1 MYNTKIVCTYNSPEI
16 FTEYENKSLNDDEKY
31 FVRNVIYRQELLD
44 IFGIEEYNETNLSN
58 AIHNLYE
65 TIKKQYFLKKCIT
78 KIAGTYLSIDEKMGF
93 TMMFSYDYMYLTHLC
108 ISEFLE
114 IGKIS
119 MKNIFELRSL
129 LF

>member
-1 MYNTKIVCTYNSPEI
+1 MVCTYNSPEI
-16 FTEYENKSLNDDEKY
+16 FTEDENKCLKDDEKN
-31 FVRNVIYRQELLD
+31 FVRDVIYRQELLD
-44 IFGIEEYNETNLSN
+44 ILGIEEYNETNLSN

-65 TIKKQYFLKKCIT
+65 TIKEQYFLKECIT
-78 KIAGTYLSIDEKMGF
+78 KIAGTYVSTDEEMGL

-114 IGKIS
+114 TGKIS